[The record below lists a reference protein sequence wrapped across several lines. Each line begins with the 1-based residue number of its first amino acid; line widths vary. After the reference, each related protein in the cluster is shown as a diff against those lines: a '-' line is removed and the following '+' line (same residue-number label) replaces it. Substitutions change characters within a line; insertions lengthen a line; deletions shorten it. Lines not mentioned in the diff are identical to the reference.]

1 MFCFAMF
8 ADEPEFV
15 AIAAGSV
22 LFREGEPGNQMYVLV
37 SGSAE
42 LIAPDGQVEILRAGD
57 IVGEGALASS
67 SPRRTASVIARTDCE
82 LIAIDLNR
90 FHQLV
95 RQAPDFATRV
105 LDTLASRL
113 LRGRSPAR
121 ASQGIAGHC

>member
-1 MFCFAMF
+1 MFCFALF
-8 ADEPEFV
+8 TDEPEFV
-15 AIAAGSV
+15 AVAAGSL

-37 SGSAE
+37 SGYAE
-42 LIAPDGQVEILRAGD
+42 LVTPDGRIESLRAGD

-90 FHQLV
+90 FHHLV

-113 LRGRSPAR
+113 LRERSPAR
-121 ASQGIAGHC
+121 ASNGIAGHC

>member
-90 FHQLV
+90 FHHLV

>member
-42 LIAPDGQVEILRAGD
+42 LIAADGQVEILRAGD

-90 FHQLV
+90 FHHLV

>member
-15 AIAAGSV
+15 GIAAGSV

-42 LIAPDGQVEILRAGD
+42 LIAADGQVEILRAGD

-90 FHQLV
+90 FHHLV